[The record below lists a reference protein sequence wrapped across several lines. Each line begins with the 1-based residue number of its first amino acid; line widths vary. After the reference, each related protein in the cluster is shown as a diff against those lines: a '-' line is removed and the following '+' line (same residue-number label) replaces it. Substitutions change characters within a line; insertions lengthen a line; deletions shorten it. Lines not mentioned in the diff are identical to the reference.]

1 MSAVDESP
9 PRQRLLAQ
17 TRQRDYEV
25 VVGDG
30 LLAALGAEWRR
41 CAPPGQAVVCS
52 DENVAPLYLEQAV
65 ASLAH
70 AGFAVST
77 FVLPAGE
84 RAKTLAR
91 VQELYD
97 ALYDR
102 RLSRNDTLVALGGGV
117 IGDLVGFA
125 AATYLRGLR
134 FVQVPTTLLAQVDAA
149 LGGKVGVDFRA
160 GKNHIGTFY
169 QPGLVVT
176 DLATLRT
183 LPEREV
189 RSGWAEIVKYALLA
203 GGELLEEVEA
213 AAGVSASAG
222 AGASADVS
230 DSVSANARASVGAD
244 VPVGANASAGASVG
258 ANAPVGAGLPV
269 DARIVAGCQRIK
281 LAVVGEDEREESG
294 ARAVLNL
301 GHTIGHAIE
310 AAAGFSGYTHGEAV
324 ALGLRATLWLSQR
337 LSGLPAA
344 AGERGQRLLTGLT
357 LPERLAGVTP
367 AAVVELIDRDK
378 KRDASG
384 VAYVLLEDLGR
395 VRRPVFVPDNLQRE
409 VVEWLTRR

>member
-17 TRQRDYEV
+17 THQRDYEV

-65 ASLAH
+65 ASLAG

-117 IGDLVGFA
+117 IGDLAGFA

-189 RSGWAEIVKYALLA
+189 RSGWAEIAKYALLA
-203 GGELLEEVEA
+203 GGELLDEVEA
-213 AAGVSASAG
+213 AAGAS
-222 AGASADVS
+222 
-230 DSVSANARASVGAD
+230 
-244 VPVGANASAGASVG
+244 
-258 ANAPVGAGLPV
+258 APVGTGLPV

-324 ALGLRATLWLSQR
+324 ALGLRAMLWLSQR
-337 LSGLPAA
+337 LTGLSAA
-344 AGERGQRLLTGLT
+344 AGERGQRLLTALT

-378 KRDASG
+378 KRDVSG

>member
-1 MSAVDESP
+1 M
-9 PRQRLLAQ
+9 
-17 TRQRDYEV
+17 TRVE
-25 VVGDG
+25 
-30 LLAALGAEWRR
+30 
-41 CAPPGQAVVCS
+41 
-52 DENVAPLYLEQAV
+52 
-65 ASLAH
+65 
-70 AGFAVST
+70 
-77 FVLPAGE
+77 
-84 RAKTLAR
+84 
-91 VQELYD
+91 ELYD

-176 DLATLRT
+176 DLGTLRS

-189 RSGWAEIVKYALLA
+189 RSGWAEIAKYALLA
-203 GGELLEEVEA
+203 GGALLDEVEA
-213 AAGVSASAG
+213 SASASVNASASAKASAGVSAA
-222 AGASADVS
+222 ASA
-230 DSVSANARASVGAD
+230 
-244 VPVGANASAGASVG
+244 
-258 ANAPVGAGLPV
+258 GAGLPV

-324 ALGLRATLWLSQR
+324 ALGLRAMLWLSQR
-337 LSGLPAA
+337 LTGLPAA
-344 AGERGQRLLTGLT
+344 AGERGQRLLSALN

-378 KRDASG
+378 KRDATG

-395 VRRPVFVPDNLQRE
+395 VRRPVFVPADLQRE
-409 VVEWLTRR
+409 VVEWLTRH